1 MFAWWPWRQAPPVE
15 YKHGSGPL
23 SKGTSPEG
31 VSLSTID
38 GTAPQTSIS
47 PRLSIIEEHP
57 ARVFQTPFPAANET
71 PVPPPVTPPIDMPR
85 EPGKEDIAPAVPVSP
100 TQQQR
105 LEFMRY
111 LVKRGIVNE
120 GFEEK

>member
-15 YKHGSGPL
+15 YKQGSGPL
-23 SKGTSPEG
+23 SKGIPPEG
-31 VSLSTID
+31 VSLSTIE
-38 GTAPQTSIS
+38 GTVPQTSIS

-57 ARVFQTPFPAANET
+57 GRIFQTPFPTANET
-71 PVPPPVTPPIDMPR
+71 PVPPPVDMPR
-85 EPGKEDIAPAVPVSP
+85 EPGKEELAPAVAATP
-100 TQQQR
+100 TPQQR